1 MKTVT
6 DPPIVSIVGTSGVG
20 KTTILEKLIPELTRR
35 GLRVG
40 TVKHHAHGEF
50 EMDRPGKD
58 SWRHKKAGAATS
70 IVSSPQRIG
79 ILMDVDHDH
88 KPNELKSLFSNIDII
103 LTEGYKREDN
113 PKIEVFRSEINGEPV
128 CKGDKHLL
136 ALVSDE
142 SVDLGIP
149 RYSTDDIEG
158 LADFLIT
165 GFTLV
170 SNQTTH
176 NLKAAS

>member
-70 IVSSPQRIG
+70 IEIG
-79 ILMDVDHDH
+79 RAHV
-88 KPNELKSLFSNIDII
+88 
-103 LTEGYKREDN
+103 
-113 PKIEVFRSEINGEPV
+113 
-128 CKGDKHLL
+128 
-136 ALVSDE
+136 
-142 SVDLGIP
+142 
-149 RYSTDDIEG
+149 
-158 LADFLIT
+158 
-165 GFTLV
+165 
-170 SNQTTH
+170 
-176 NLKAAS
+176 